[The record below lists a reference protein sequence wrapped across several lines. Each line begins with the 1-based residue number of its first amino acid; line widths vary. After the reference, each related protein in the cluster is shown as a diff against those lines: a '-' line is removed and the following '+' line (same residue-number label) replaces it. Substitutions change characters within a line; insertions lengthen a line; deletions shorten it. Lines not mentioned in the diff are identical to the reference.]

1 MVSAEAAL
9 HSGGAEVLKRRRQL
23 LLGLCW
29 RAPPLR
35 PPTETTERMERGYRQ
50 VVGGIPHRRSS
61 GPGKMRRRCCI
72 AVGRRSSSSGGGW
85 GRRAMEA
92 SLVIDLVGCAVN
104 CSRSATTRDPMP
116 FLVALHLRLA
126 ACGAQSTST
135 SSVAASS
142 VSLLAE
148 PGHCFIIGNCFLSG
162 LLLTEPSSRAGGW
175 DQG

>member
-1 MVSAEAAL
+1 M
-9 HSGGAEVLKRRRQL
+9 
-23 LLGLCW
+23 
-29 RAPPLR
+29 
-35 PPTETTERMERGYRQ
+35 ERMERGYRQ

-61 GPGKMRRRCCI
+61 GP
-72 AVGRRSSSSGGGW
+72 
-85 GRRAMEA
+85 
-92 SLVIDLVGCAVN
+92 
-104 CSRSATTRDPMP
+104 DPPPPGTPVP

-162 LLLTEPSSRAGGW
+162 LLLTEPSSRAEGW